1 VKEGGRVMLWVLD
14 FIFGHNL
21 VRGESRKVNNKMCA
35 PMASERERER
45 ERGRERGRGV
55 KITEKSYRSPLKL
68 LLIKVSVRSYD
79 NFILDVLIKG

>member
-45 ERGRERGRGV
+45 GV

-79 NFILDVLIKG
+79 NFILDVLIRDN

>member
-45 ERGRERGRGV
+45 GV

>member
-1 VKEGGRVMLWVLD
+1 MLWVLD

-21 VRGESRKVNNKMCA
+21 VRGESRKVNNKMRA
-35 PMASERERER
+35 PMASERERE
-45 ERGRERGRGV
+45 RGV